1 MEMKSSGCRVQ
12 VQVQDRQKDV
22 ARLGEGT
29 NLTWLE
35 EEAAAAGT
43 LLEDLFCHFSICSL
57 ARSSMPSRRRNYSV
71 FALVVWLVCISSSR
85 SFYFIIYSAYACN
98 LHFTLSNLRCFSRFD
113 DSMILPSFLCV
124 LLTCT
129 GLQNLIEW

>member
-1 MEMKSSGCRVQ
+1 VQ

-35 EEAAAAGT
+35 EEQEERWHPAGGS
-43 LLEDLFCHFSICSL
+43 LLPLLNLL

-71 FALVVWLVCISSSR
+71 SALVVWLVCISSSR

-98 LHFTLSNLRCFSRFD
+98 LHFTLSKLRCFSRFD
-113 DSMILPSFLCV
+113 DLMILPSFLCV